1 MAENRRDQ
9 QSGRGMEQSEGQQQG
24 SQEYVSN
31 TQSGSNPQSGS
42 QWDNNRTRE
51 LSAGDMRPSRS
62 SESEDTDIVESGL
75 GIDE

>member
-1 MAENRRDQ
+1 MAENRKDQ
-9 QSGRGMEQSEGQQQG
+9 QSGRGMEQSESQQQQS

-31 TQSGSNPQSGS
+31 SQSGSNPQSGS

-62 SESEDTDIVESGL
+62 ESEDTDIVESGL